1 MDRADEQVW
10 RKRDRLKQLRT
21 FCLTA
26 RLGSFSRAA
35 EHVLIDPSAVSLH
48 VRELEGELGAA
59 LFDRSRSSIS
69 LSPAGERFFRLCGP
83 LMEAMD
89 RLPDTFAEQ
98 LAIPASDLGVA
109 ADAIG
114 SVFVLPRLVRR
125 FRDTS
130 PGVGVRVRTGSL
142 QEALA
147 LLRAGEVVLAF
158 GAADPEAHDLLYHP
172 TFLYEIVLIAPEDHP
187 LAGRGPVSIE
197 EAATG
202 HVVMPD
208 RNLYGGQLWEVVR
221 RRLDGSGSVLVE
233 TSDWAAL
240 KSYVERGFG
249 IGILPSTCL
258 AAGDRVSVV
267 RLRGHF
273 HEQSHG
279 LYMRRDQ
286 PLSPAAAELVRLTRL
301 ADPEPPPTARWA
313 DGRVRRSDRDGGGDA
328 SPDARSP
335 ESPRPA
341 VIPDPKPAHRRH
353 DRLKQL
359 RAFCHATS
367 LRSMSRAAERV
378 SSSQPVVSRQ
388 IRDLEHEFGVELF
401 ERSGPHIMPSQTG
414 EMLHRIVRPL
424 VEGIDR
430 LPGAFAE
437 LHGGGASDTLVIGAG
452 ETTAA
457 FVLPEC
463 LKRFRVRHPEIPVRI
478 RIGRGQ
484 ERLAWLRDYQVDLVA
499 VSVEIPPPDLHFHEL
514 VRSEHEYITPEDHP
528 LAGRESVELEEV
540 CEFPAVLYPVGTYT
554 RYLAETF
561 ARLHGAAPR
570 IVAEADGWSVVK
582 SCVEAGLGASVV
594 PALCLQEQDRVWR
607 IPFGRYLPP
616 RRFGL
621 LTRRDGL
628 LSLSATRFMQAAGT
642 GLDDA
647 PPDCVAEGPS
657 G

>member
-1 MDRADEQVW
+1 MDRAGEQVYH
-10 RKRDRLKQLRT
+10 KRGRLKQLRA

-26 RLGSFSRAA
+26 RLGNFSRAA
-35 EHVLIDPSAVSLH
+35 EHLLTEPSAVSLQ

-59 LFDRSRSSIS
+59 LLDRSRPSIS
-69 LSPAGERFFRLCGP
+69 LTPAGERFLRLCGP
-83 LMEAMD
+83 LVEAMD

-114 SVFVLPRLVRR
+114 TVFVLPELVRR
-125 FRDTS
+125 FRDTR

-147 LLRAGEVVLAF
+147 LLRAGEVGLAF

-172 TFLYEIVLIAPEDHP
+172 IFLYEIVLVTQEDHP

-202 HVVMPD
+202 HVVTPD

-240 KSYVERGFG
+240 KSYVEQGFG
-249 IGILPSTCL
+249 IGVLPSACL
-258 AAGDRVSVV
+258 TAGDRVSVV
-267 RLRGHF
+267 RLRGNF
-273 HEQSHG
+273 DEQSYG
-279 LYMRRDQ
+279 LYMRTDE
-286 PLSPAAAELVRLTRL
+286 PLSPAAAELVRI
-301 ADPEPPPTARWA
+301 ADSGPPPAARWA
-313 DGRVRRSDRDGGGDA
+313 DERVRRSSRDDGGGSGLDA
-328 SPDARSP
+328 SSP
-335 ESPRPA
+335 EPPRPA
-341 VIPDPKPAHRRH
+341 AIPAPKPAYRRH

-378 SSSQPVVSRQ
+378 FSSQPVVSRQ
-388 IRDLEHEFGVELF
+388 IRDLEHELGVELF
-401 ERSGPHIMPSQTG
+401 ERSGPHIMPSRTG
-414 EMLHRIVRPL
+414 EMLHRLARPL

-430 LPGAFAE
+430 LPRAFAE
-437 LHGGGASDTLVIGAG
+437 QHGGASGALVIGAG

-457 FVLPEC
+457 FVLPES
-463 LKRFRVRHPEIPVRI
+463 LKRFRVRHPETPVRI
-478 RIGRGQ
+478 RIGGGQ

-499 VSVEIPPPDLHFHEL
+499 VSVEIPPPDLRFHEL
-514 VRSEHEYITPEDHP
+514 VRSEHVYITPEDHP

-540 CEFPAVLYPVGTYT
+540 CGYPAVLYPVGTYT

-570 IVAEADGWSVVK
+570 IVAEADGWSAVK
-582 SCVEAGLGASVV
+582 SCVEAGLGASIV

-607 IPFGRYLPP
+607 IPFDRYVPP

-628 LSLSATRFMQAAGT
+628 LSLSATRFMQAAGA

-647 PPDCVAEGPS
+647 PADHVAEGPS